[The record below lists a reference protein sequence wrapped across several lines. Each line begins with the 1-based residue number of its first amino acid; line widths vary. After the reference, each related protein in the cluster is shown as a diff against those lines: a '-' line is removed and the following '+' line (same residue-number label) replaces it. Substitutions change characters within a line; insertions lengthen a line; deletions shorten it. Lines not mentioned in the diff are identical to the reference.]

1 MAILPAEIPTGIV
14 TGQFYFVNEDNVDA
28 DTDPNLTV
36 VQGDVVF
43 TCSAPVLRMPT
54 KLATVIPLEF
64 KAQFNGSGQ
73 LVSAEDA
80 TVGLELPATDSDLFN
95 PTDFT
100 WEVSFDLVQ
109 LENRHTVSIDSFSI
123 QVPEGAVT
131 DLTLAMPVDA
141 SPGTLTVQGPQG
153 AVGDMSL
160 VTGPSNATGTITLT
174 EANLPSTR
182 LYTLTGNTTFVLPT
196 PAATPA
202 RSGTIT
208 LVLTQDATGNRTVT
222 WPAAVKWPDGIAQQ
236 PAVAAN
242 SVSVIHLLWTG
253 AAWYGLVGGKSF
265 A

>member
-1 MAILPAEIPTGIV
+1 MAVLPAEIPTGLV

-36 VQGDVVF
+36 VQGDVIF

-64 KAQFNGSGQ
+64 KAKFNGSGQ
-73 LVSAEDA
+73 LVSADDA
-80 TVGLELPATDSDLFN
+80 TLGLELPATDSSLFN
-95 PTDFT
+95 PTGFT

-109 LENRHTVSIDSFSI
+109 VENRHTVTVETFSM

-131 DLTLAMPVDA
+131 DLTLAMPVD
-141 SPGTLTVQGPQG
+141 SEPGTLTVQGPQG
-153 AVGDMSL
+153 AAGDMSL
-160 VTGPSNATGTITLT
+160 VASGNITGTVTLT
-174 EANLPSTR
+174 EAMLPSTR
-182 LYTLTGNTTFVLPT
+182 LNTLTGNVTFVLPT
-196 PAATPA
+196 PVATPS

-222 WPAAVKWPDGIAQQ
+222 WPASVKWPDGIAQQ

-253 AAWYGLVGGKSF
+253 AAWYGLLGGKSF